1 MTLVLIVSPEI
12 KNNGF
17 CLTCIISCIFLIW
30 TCNKGISF
38 YWWIICF
45 DQASQ
50 YPLSLFF
57 ASLSD
62 FANLL
67 TVLPSRK
74 LDSDFGFFL
83 LILWQAS
90 RRSVGILYPSLS
102 KMTTT
107 FSSKASAFTSLGI
120 PIMYAHSCLEYCAF
134 NQYWF
139 SILTSLLDRRVL
151 TCFVK
156 DILACNLE
164 KDSLYSRI
172 STSTLLF
179 TF

>member
-1 MTLVLIVSPEI
+1 MS
-12 KNNGF
+12 G
-17 CLTCIISCIFLIW
+17 IFLIS
-30 TCNKGISF
+30 TFDKGISF

-67 TVLPSRK
+67 AVLRSRK
-74 LDSDFGFFL
+74 RDSDFGVLFTDPVASFKAFSRNITSRPLKNDYLFL
-83 LILWQAS
+83 LKSICFHLTGNTYYVCPS
-90 RRSVGILYPSLS
+90 STGILCVYQ
-102 KMTTT
+102 
-107 FSSKASAFTSLGI
+107 
-120 PIMYAHSCLEYCAF
+120 H
-134 NQYWF
+134 WF

-151 TCFVK
+151 ICFVK

-164 KDSLYSRI
+164 KDSLYWRI
-172 STSTLLF
+172 STRTLLF
-179 TF
+179 TS

>member
-17 CLTCIISCIFLIW
+17 YLTCVISCIFLIS
-30 TCNKGISF
+30 TCNQGISF
-38 YWWIICF
+38 YF
-45 DQASQ
+45 YQSSQ

-120 PIMYAHSCLEYCAF
+120 PIMYAHSRLEYCAF
-134 NQYWF
+134 DQHWF

-179 TF
+179 TS

>member
-1 MTLVLIVSPEI
+1 MS
-12 KNNGF
+12 G
-17 CLTCIISCIFLIW
+17 IFLIS

-67 TVLPSRK
+67 AVLRSRK
-74 LDSDFGFFL
+74 LDSDFGVLFTDPV
-83 LILWQAS
+83 AS
-90 RRSVGILYPSLS
+90 FKAFSRDITSQPLKNDYF
-102 KMTTT
+102 
-107 FSSKASAFTSLGI
+107 FSSKASAFTWLGI
-120 PIMYAHSCLEYCAF
+120 PIMYAHSRLEYCAF
-134 NQYWF
+134 NQHWF

-151 TCFVK
+151 ICFVK

-164 KDSLYSRI
+164 KDSLYWRI
-172 STSTLLF
+172 STRTLLF
-179 TF
+179 TS

>member
-1 MTLVLIVSPEI
+1 MTLVLIVPPGI

-17 CLTCIISCIFLIW
+17 CLTCVMSGIFLIS

-67 TVLPSRK
+67 AVLPSQK
-74 LDSDFGFFL
+74 LDSDFGVLFTDPVASFKAFSRDITSQPLKNDYHFL
-83 LILWQAS
+83 LKSICFHFTGNTYYVCTFSA
-90 RRSVGILYPSLS
+90 GILCVWPALIFYTNKP
-102 KMTTT
+102 
-107 FSSKASAFTSLGI
+107 A
-120 PIMYAHSCLEYCAF
+120 
-134 NQYWF
+134 W
-139 SILTSLLDRRVL
+139 
-151 TCFVK
+151 
-156 DILACNLE
+156 
-164 KDSLYSRI
+164 
-172 STSTLLF
+172 
-179 TF
+179 